1 VQELLASLAER
12 AAAAPPLLTLALV
25 FLGGVL
31 SSASPCVLAAVPLI
45 VATVGGGSS
54 SRGRAVALTAA
65 FVLGLAVCFTALGAL
80 AALTGRLI
88 GDVGSGWLVLLGAV
102 LLTMGAHLAG
112 LVRLPLPQ
120 VSGARFRSAGLAG
133 ASVLGALTGTLS
145 SPCATPILVVVLS
158 LVAFEQQVLWGTV
171 LLAAYSLGHVVLLF
185 AAGAVSGFAAAF
197 LASRAARWG
206 ERLHR
211 SFGVV
216 LVIAGVWVLVPA
228 LRAVFGL

>member
-1 VQELLASLAER
+1 
-12 AAAAPPLLTLALV
+12 
-25 FLGGVL
+25 
-31 SSASPCVLAAVPLI
+31 
-45 VATVGGGSS
+45 
-54 SRGRAVALTAA
+54 
-65 FVLGLAVCFTALGAL
+65 
-80 AALTGRLI
+80 
-88 GDVGSGWLVLLGAV
+88 
-102 LLTMGAHLAG
+102 M
-112 LVRLPLPQ
+112 
-120 VSGARFRSAGLAG
+120 
-133 ASVLGALTGTLS
+133 
-145 SPCATPILVVVLS
+145 
-158 LVAFEQQVLWGTV
+158 